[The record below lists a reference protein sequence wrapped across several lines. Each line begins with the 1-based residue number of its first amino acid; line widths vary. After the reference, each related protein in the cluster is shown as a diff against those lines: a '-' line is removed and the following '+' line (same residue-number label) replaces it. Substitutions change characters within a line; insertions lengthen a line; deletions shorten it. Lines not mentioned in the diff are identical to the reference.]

1 MDIGALNIISTQ
13 LDLMINES
21 KKQIEPFLNNKEF
34 EGVEKEQLEKTHQ
47 LYVDLQEAIANKDID
62 RMNKLMK
69 DANQIIK

>member
-1 MDIGALNIISTQ
+1 MDIGALNIISAQ

-21 KKQIEPFLNNKEF
+21 KKQIEPFLHNKEF

>member
-1 MDIGALNIISTQ
+1 MDIGALNIISAQ